1 MVCLDASLPAQL
13 DHFPLSIDARSVSRS
28 ACCVNFQVALA
39 QDWVFFLHHRSIVAQ
54 IICFLFQSICLRWW
68 HVRLR
73 WWHVPRLSHVHPV
86 PQMVDL
92 PFIYPM
98 PICSTSP
105 HLALSLG
112 NILHFLGSSFVF
124 SHFVL
129 FLTRFS

>member
-1 MVCLDASLPAQL
+1 MFSSVGGMYRDF
-13 DHFPLSIDARSVSRS
+13 HMSIL
-28 ACCVNFQVALA
+28 FLKWALMM
-39 QDWVFFLHHRSIVAQ
+39 IK
-54 IICFLFQSICLRWW
+54 
-68 HVRLR
+68 
-73 WWHVPRLSHVHPV
+73 
-86 PQMVDL
+86 VDL
-92 PFIYPM
+92 PFKYPM